1 MISWRAAM
9 RLAGRVAL
17 VTGAQQ
23 GIGKAIALAF
33 GREGA
38 NVVVNYLD
46 DEAAGEAIVKSIH
59 ASGGRATAV
68 PGSVARVGDVRL
80 MVEAGQAFGGI
91 DILVNNAG
99 IFPRV
104 DFLEMTEAQWDEVLN
119 VNLKGTFF
127 CTQTVIRQLVEQG
140 RSGAVVNLA
149 SSAAFR
155 SSPRGVHYV
164 SSKAGIVGFTR
175 ATALELARY
184 RIRVNAIAPGTTDT
198 AQPRYGMSEEE
209 LQAVGRQ
216 VPLGRMAVPDDI
228 ASMAVFLA
236 SEEAS
241 HITGQ
246 TMHVNGGAYLY

>member
-1 MISWRAAM
+1 M

-23 GIGKAIALAF
+23 GIGAAIALAF

-38 NVVVNYLD
+38 SVVVNYLD
-46 DEAAGEAIVKSIH
+46 NQAAAEAIVKSIH
-59 ASGGRATAV
+59 EAGGCSVAIA
-68 PGSVARVGDVRL
+68 GSVARLGDVRS
-80 MVEAGQAFGGI
+80 MVEAGNTFGGI

-104 DFLEMTEAQWDEVLN
+104 DFLQMTEAQWDEVLN
-119 VNLKGTFF
+119 VNLKGIFF
-127 CTQTVIRQLVEQG
+127 CTQAVVRQLVEHG
-140 RSGAVVNLA
+140 RPGAVVNLA

-175 ATALELARY
+175 ATALELAHY

-216 VPLGRMAVPDDI
+216 VPLGRMAVPDDV
-228 ASMAVFLA
+228 ASMALFLA

>member
-1 MISWRAAM
+1 M
-9 RLAGRVAL
+9 RLAGKVAL

-38 NVVVNYLD
+38 NVVVNCLD
-46 DEAAGEAIVKSIH
+46 NQAAGEAITKNIH
-59 ASGGRATAV
+59 AVGGHAV
-68 PGSVARVGDVRL
+68 AVAGSVARLDDVRS
-80 MVEAGQAFGGI
+80 MVEAGNTFGGI

-104 DFLEMTEAQWDEVLN
+104 DFLQMTEAQWDEVLN
-119 VNLKGTFF
+119 VNLKGIFF
-127 CTQTVIRQLVEQG
+127 CAQTVVRQLVERG
-140 RSGAVVNLA
+140 RPGAVVNLA

-216 VPLGRMAVPDDI
+216 VPLGRIAVPDDI